1 MSISTGRW
9 LVTGNVRFPSLV
21 TYAGLSIGATLNLED
36 QNAETVMAG
45 SGSVII
51 QVTRVISVSSGS
63 QTWYLSA
70 ISGGSN
76 TVTNSTFDAYRIG

>member
-51 QVTRVISVSSGS
+51 QVTRVITVSSGS

-70 ISGGSN
+70 ISGAAN
-76 TVTNSTFDAYRIG
+76 TVTNTTFDAYRIG